1 MRDGN
6 SNNIVTVGSHYTTD
20 FESSTKTFYV
30 TVATSTSSH
39 VHHGSGSSNKYKING
54 VFSPFLRLIPGITYR
69 FDQSDSSN
77 SGHPFRFYL
86 DEDKNIL
93 YNRRDN
99 CWYGRFF
106 WCIHRD
112 CRITLDSFYSSLSM
126 FCTWTYG
133 LSAFVNT
140 SSDLV
145 KDVSPQLGGNLDVNA
160 KNINFGDSASSSD
173 DRLNFGNAGTDLSI
187 YHNGSHNRLDYS
199 SNVYFNSGVNV
210 LTIVSGDET
219 YETKD
224 FGISGSRTG
233 TGGALV
239 DLDL

>member
-1 MRDGN
+1 
-6 SNNIVTVGSHYTTD
+6 
-20 FESSTKTFYV
+20 
-30 TVATSTSSH
+30 
-39 VHHGSGSSNKYKING
+39 
-54 VFSPFLRLIPGITYR
+54 
-69 FDQSDSSN
+69 
-77 SGHPFRFYL
+77 
-86 DEDKNIL
+86 
-93 YNRRDN
+93 
-99 CWYGRFF
+99 
-106 WCIHRD
+106 
-112 CRITLDSFYSSLSM
+112 M

-133 LSAFVNT
+133 LGLAFVNT

-173 DRLNFGNAGTDLSI
+173 DRLNFGAGTDLSI

-199 SNVYFNSGVNV
+199 SNVYFNSGANV

-233 TGGALV
+233 TGGAIGRLRFINRGGSSTITDNNSETRIEGWRIQSNTPSLTYNFGGTERHRFDPDGKVALV
-239 DLDL
+239 CS